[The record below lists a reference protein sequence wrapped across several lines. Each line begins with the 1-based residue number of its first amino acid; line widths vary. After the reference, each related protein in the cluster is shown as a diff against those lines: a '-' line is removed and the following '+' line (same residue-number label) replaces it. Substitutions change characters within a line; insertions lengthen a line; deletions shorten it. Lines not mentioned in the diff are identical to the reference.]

1 MEQILSEKNIQLCC
15 TKVKP
20 FRHHGGLKQ
29 QHQPRPGLFSS
40 LTPQNVIATSSK
52 PTMEELLNNIDQ
64 HQSSTTPRLPVRL
77 SNDVKS
83 FQNFDVTPSNL
94 MEDHQY
100 HHKPQPKKDV
110 FQIFQKVAEQ
120 FSLVKDINQNA
131 GEIKNSIEST
141 TTSVLFTET
150 DPSIFSENPPGT
162 TDHPDITSAGLFADD
177 SPGNLRNVVIQAD
190 KKNAKSFS
198 SVSTATSS
206 SGLIRY

>member
-1 MEQILSEKNIQLCC
+1 MDPILSEKNIQLCC

-20 FRHHGGLKQ
+20 FHHHGGLKQ
-29 QHQPRPGLFSS
+29 QHQPRPALFSS
-40 LTPQNVIATSSK
+40 LTPQNVFATSKK
-52 PTMEELLNNIDQ
+52 PSMEELLNNIDQ

-94 MEDHQY
+94 MQDHQY
-100 HHKPQPKKDV
+100 KPQPKKDV

-162 TDHPDITSAGLFADD
+162 TDHPDLTSVD
-177 SPGNLRNVVIQAD
+177 SPVTPINVVIQAD

-198 SVSTATSS
+198 SASTATSS
-206 SGLIRY
+206 SGLIR